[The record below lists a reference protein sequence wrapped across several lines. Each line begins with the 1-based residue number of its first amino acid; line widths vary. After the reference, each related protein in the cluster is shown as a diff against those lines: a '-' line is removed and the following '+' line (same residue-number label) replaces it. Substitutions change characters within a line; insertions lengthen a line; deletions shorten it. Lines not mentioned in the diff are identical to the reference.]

1 MSFNLKQAFLNFGKA
16 GKAEIMAKLT
26 PIKAIRAKC
35 LDCSN
40 GQFKEVRLCPI
51 KNCPLYEYRNGHRPI
66 DEENIMENGTDEK
79 VYGQGGTFQ
88 QERAYLKQ

>member
-1 MSFNLKQAFLNFGKA
+1 MQDKLIHLHFQHKKQKYYRLVRSQKGK
-16 GKAEIMAKLT
+16 IMAKLT

-79 VYGQGGTFQ
+79 VYG
-88 QERAYLKQ
+88 